1 MAGRVIKQGTFTCM
15 LLLSTLLVYAVSIA
29 GVQAGR
35 LKKDISWAHPL
46 FVALFNREYVSVPDA
61 GDAENAVVENAGI
74 AAAPTEEMQK
84 VTETAGTSNYGNTSD
99 ALEKA
104 ESFTEANENMEDDAD
119 SDSMEFGGMYV
130 NDAVE
135 GASHDA
141 DSDEA
146 ENVIGAA
153 YEAESRSPGAVEYA
167 KRDMRYARS
176 RYYNDSDI
184 IALSSK
190 LDYVQVDNEYFTD
203 ACFIG
208 DSRIEGLY
216 FYGGLKEAD
225 YFYKP
230 GTTVY
235 DMMDSS
241 LSCNGSAASY
251 IDVQTALSQR
261 RYGKIF
267 IMVGVNELGD
277 KTPEEYAQAYANNI
291 ERIRELQP
299 DASIFIMGMMHV
311 TTGYSDASDVF
322 NNDNIDNRNTA
333 VAGLAD
339 GEMVF
344 YLDMNECVGDECGGV
359 REEYSYDGVH
369 LKAEYYKL
377 WTEWMKAHGINKL
390 IK

>member
-119 SDSMEFGGMYV
+119 SD
-130 NDAVE
+130 
-135 GASHDA
+135 
-141 DSDEA
+141 EA

-153 YEAESRSPGAVEYA
+153 YEAESRSHGAVEYA

-277 KTPEEYAQAYANNI
+277 KTPEEYAQAYADNI

>member
-203 ACFIG
+203 AC
-208 DSRIEGLY
+208 L
-216 FYGGLKEAD
+216 
-225 YFYKP
+225 
-230 GTTVY
+230 
-235 DMMDSS
+235 
-241 LSCNGSAASY
+241 
-251 IDVQTALSQR
+251 
-261 RYGKIF
+261 
-267 IMVGVNELGD
+267 
-277 KTPEEYAQAYANNI
+277 
-291 ERIRELQP
+291 
-299 DASIFIMGMMHV
+299 
-311 TTGYSDASDVF
+311 
-322 NNDNIDNRNTA
+322 
-333 VAGLAD
+333 
-339 GEMVF
+339 
-344 YLDMNECVGDECGGV
+344 
-359 REEYSYDGVH
+359 
-369 LKAEYYKL
+369 
-377 WTEWMKAHGINKL
+377 
-390 IK
+390 

>member
-1 MAGRVIKQGTFTCM
+1 MAGRVIKQGAFTCM
-15 LLLSTLLVYAVSIA
+15 LLLSALLVYAVSIA

-84 VTETAGTSNYGNTSD
+84 VTEAAGTSNYGNTSD

-104 ESFTEANENMEDDAD
+104 ESFTEANENMEDDVD
-119 SDSMEFGGMYV
+119 SDSMEFGGTYV
-130 NDAVE
+130 NDVVE

-141 DSDEA
+141 DSDGA
-146 ENVIGAA
+146 ENVIGTAD
-153 YEAESRSPGAVEYA
+153 EAESRSPGAVEYA

-190 LDYVQVDNEYFTD
+190 LDYVQVDNGYFTD

-261 RYGKIF
+261 LYGKIF

-277 KTPEEYAQAYANNI
+277 KTPEEYAQAYADNI

-333 VAGLAD
+333 AAGLAD
-339 GEMVF
+339 GERVF
-344 YLDMNECVGDECGGV
+344 YLDMNECVDGERGGV
-359 REEYSYDGVH
+359 REEYSNDGVH

>member
-15 LLLSTLLVYAVSIA
+15 LLLSAVLVYAVSIA

-46 FVALFNREYVSVPDA
+46 FVALFNREYVS
-61 GDAENAVVENAGI
+61 GTGAEGASAQNEGVE
-74 AAAPTEEMQK
+74 K
-84 VTETAGTSNYGNTSD
+84 VTEAEEITGFESVAEDTACS
-99 ALEKA
+99 
-104 ESFTEANENMEDDAD
+104 AD
-119 SDSMEFGGMYV
+119 SEETTDM
-130 NDAVE
+130 
-135 GASHDA
+135 
-141 DSDEA
+141 
-146 ENVIGAA
+146 IGAA
-153 YEAESRSPGAVEYA
+153 DEAESRSLGDVEYA

-176 RYYNDSDI
+176 GYYNDSDI

-190 LDYVQVDNEYFTD
+190 LDYVQVDNGYFED

-208 DSRIEGLY
+208 DSRVEGLY

-241 LSCNGSAASY
+241 LSCNGSATPY
-251 IDVQTALSQR
+251 IDVPTALSQKQ
-261 RYGKIF
+261 YGKIY

-277 KTPEEYAQAYANNI
+277 KTPEAYAQAYADNI
-291 ERIRELQP
+291 EKIRQMQP

-311 TTGYSDASDVF
+311 TTEYSDASDVF

-333 VAGLAD
+333 VAGIAD
-339 GEMVF
+339 GERVF
-344 YLDMNECVGDECGGV
+344 YLDMNECVDDERGGV
-359 REEYSYDGVH
+359 REEYSKDGVH

-377 WTEWMKAHGINKL
+377 WTEWMKAHGVNDL

>member
-15 LLLSTLLVYAVSIA
+15 LLLSAVLVYAVSIA

-46 FVALFNREYVSVPDA
+46 FVALFNREYVS
-61 GDAENAVVENAGI
+61 GTGAEGASAQNEGVE
-74 AAAPTEEMQK
+74 K
-84 VTETAGTSNYGNTSD
+84 VTEAEEITGFDGVAEDTA
-99 ALEKA
+99 
-104 ESFTEANENMEDDAD
+104 
-119 SDSMEFGGMYV
+119 
-130 NDAVE
+130 
-135 GASHDA
+135 HDA
-141 DSDEA
+141 DSEETTDM
-146 ENVIGAA
+146 IGAA
-153 YEAESRSPGAVEYA
+153 DEAESRSLGDVEYA

-176 RYYNDSDI
+176 GYYNDSDI

-190 LDYVQVDNEYFTD
+190 LDYVQVDNGYFED

-208 DSRIEGLY
+208 DSRVEGLY

-241 LSCNGSAASY
+241 LSCNGSATPY
-251 IDVQTALSQR
+251 IDVPTALSQKQ
-261 RYGKIF
+261 YGKIY

-277 KTPEEYAQAYANNI
+277 KTPEAYAQAYADNI
-291 ERIRELQP
+291 EKIRQMQP

-311 TTGYSDASDVF
+311 TTEYSDASDVF

-333 VAGLAD
+333 VAGIAD
-339 GEMVF
+339 GERVF
-344 YLDMNECVGDECGGV
+344 YLDMNECVDDERGGV
-359 REEYSYDGVH
+359 REEYSKDGVH

-377 WTEWMKAHGINKL
+377 WTEWMKAHGTNDL

>member
-15 LLLSTLLVYAVSIA
+15 LLLSAVLVYAVSIA

-46 FVALFNREYVSVPDA
+46 FVALFNREYVSGTEGTSDLVSTADA
-61 GDAENAVVENAGI
+61 AQKNAGT
-74 AAAPTEEMQK
+74 ATAPNEEIEK
-84 VTETAGTSNYGNTSD
+84 VTEA
-99 ALEKA
+99 EKA
-104 ESFTEANENMEDDAD
+104 SDLVSMDDSAKNAEGFDEA
-119 SDSMEFGGMYV
+119 YV
-130 NDAVE
+130 NDSA
-135 GASHDA
+135 ADTAHDA
-141 DSDEA
+141 DSEGVTDI
-146 ENVIGAA
+146 VGAA
-153 YEAESRSPGAVEYA
+153 DEAESRSLGDVEYA
-167 KRDMRYARS
+167 VRDMRYARS
-176 RYYNDSDI
+176 GYYNDSDI

-190 LDYVQVDNEYFTD
+190 LDYVQVDNGYFED

-241 LSCNGSAASY
+241 LSCNGSATSY
-251 IDVQTALSQR
+251 IDVPTALSQKQ
-261 RYGKIF
+261 YGKIY

-277 KTPEEYAQAYANNI
+277 KTPEAYAQAYADNI
-291 ERIRELQP
+291 EKIRQLQP

-311 TTGYSDASDVF
+311 TTEYSDASDVF

-333 VAGLAD
+333 VAGIAD
-339 GEMVF
+339 GERVF
-344 YLDMNECVGDECGGV
+344 YLDMNECVDDERGGV
-359 REEYSYDGVH
+359 REEYSKDGVH
-369 LKAEYYKL
+369 LKAEYYKF
-377 WTEWMKAHGINKL
+377 WTEWMKAHGTNDL

>member
-15 LLLSTLLVYAVSIA
+15 LLLSALLVYAVSIA

-61 GDAENAVVENAGI
+61 GDAENAVVENEGI

-99 ALEKA
+99 ALEKT
-104 ESFTEANENMEDDAD
+104 ESFTEANENMEDDVD
-119 SDSMEFGGMYV
+119 SDSMEFGGTYV
-130 NDAVE
+130 NDVVE

-141 DSDEA
+141 DSDGA
-146 ENVIGAA
+146 ENVICAA
-153 YEAESRSPGAVEYA
+153 DEAESRSTGAVEYA

-277 KTPEEYAQAYANNI
+277 KTPEEYAQAYADNI

-333 VAGLAD
+333 AAGLAD
-339 GEMVF
+339 GERVF
-344 YLDMNECVGDECGGV
+344 YFDMNECVDDERGGV
-359 REEYSYDGVH
+359 REEYSNDGVH

>member
-15 LLLSTLLVYAVSIA
+15 LLLSAVLVYAVSIA

-46 FVALFNREYVSVPDA
+46 FVALFNREYVS
-61 GDAENAVVENAGI
+61 GTGAEGASAQNEGVE
-74 AAAPTEEMQK
+74 K
-84 VTETAGTSNYGNTSD
+84 VTEAEEITGFDGVAD
-99 ALEKA
+99 AAKNA
-104 ESFTEANENMEDDAD
+104 EGFDEAYEDIEMTDVD
-119 SDSMEFGGMYV
+119 SGSMKFDEAYV
-130 NDAVE
+130 NDIA
-135 GASHDA
+135 ADTACSA
-141 DSDEA
+141 DSEETTDM
-146 ENVIGAA
+146 IGAA
-153 YEAESRSPGAVEYA
+153 DEAESRSLGDVEYA

-176 RYYNDSDI
+176 GYYNDSDI

-190 LDYVQVDNEYFTD
+190 LDYVQVDNGYFED

-208 DSRIEGLY
+208 DSRVEGLY

-241 LSCNGSAASY
+241 LSCNGSATPY
-251 IDVQTALSQR
+251 IDVPTALSQKQ
-261 RYGKIF
+261 YGKIY

-277 KTPEEYAQAYANNI
+277 KTPEAYAQAYADNI
-291 ERIRELQP
+291 EKIRQMQP

-311 TTGYSDASDVF
+311 TTEYSDASDVF

-333 VAGLAD
+333 VAGIAD
-339 GEMVF
+339 GERVF
-344 YLDMNECVGDECGGV
+344 YLDMNECVDDERGGV
-359 REEYSYDGVH
+359 REEYSKDGVH

-377 WTEWMKAHGINKL
+377 WTEWMKAHGTNDL

>member
-15 LLLSTLLVYAVSIA
+15 LLLSAVLVYAVSIA

-46 FVALFNREYVSVPDA
+46 FVALFNHEYVSVPEA
-61 GDAENAVVENAGI
+61 GEAENAGI
-74 AAAPTEEMQK
+74 VSEPADEMEK
-84 VTETAGTSNYGNTSD
+84 VTEAAEIADFESVAEDTACS
-99 ALEKA
+99 
-104 ESFTEANENMEDDAD
+104 AD
-119 SDSMEFGGMYV
+119 SEETTDM
-130 NDAVE
+130 
-135 GASHDA
+135 
-141 DSDEA
+141 
-146 ENVIGAA
+146 IGAA
-153 YEAESRSPGAVEYA
+153 DEAESRSLGDVEYA

-176 RYYNDSDI
+176 GYYNDSDI

-190 LDYVQVDNEYFTD
+190 LDYVQVDNGYFED

-208 DSRIEGLY
+208 DSRVEGLY

-241 LSCNGSAASY
+241 LSCNGSATPY
-251 IDVQTALSQR
+251 IDVPTALSQKQ
-261 RYGKIF
+261 YGKIY

-277 KTPEEYAQAYANNI
+277 KTPEAYAQAYADNI
-291 ERIRELQP
+291 EKIRQMQP

-311 TTGYSDASDVF
+311 TTEYSDASDVF

-333 VAGLAD
+333 VAGIAD
-339 GEMVF
+339 GERVF
-344 YLDMNECVGDECGGV
+344 YLDMNECVDDERGGV
-359 REEYSYDGVH
+359 REEYSKDGVH

-377 WTEWMKAHGINKL
+377 WTEWMKAHGTNDL